1 MKKSCHANRRT
12 DNKPRTDSSR
22 VMNPVLLDGCI
33 TLRHA
38 VAQSDMDIEGNP
50 LCPIS
55 ATPPSDTS
63 AATSIKSSSEKSS
76 GPSSGRNRRRIFS
89 SNVSGKALS
98 LAEAEFMAGAVPY
111 ALTISEVEFEELAD
125 LAMREGKS
133 VPRIIDRFLREAVTR
148 RHKLGP

>member
-1 MKKSCHANRRT
+1 MPIGELIAETRT
-12 DNKPRTDSSR
+12 NSSR
-22 VMNPVLLDGCI
+22 VMNPVLLDGCT
-33 TLRHA
+33 TLRYA
-38 VAQSDMDIEGNP
+38 VAQLDMDIEGNP

-111 ALTISEVEFEELAD
+111 ALTISEVEFGELAD
-125 LAMREGKS
+125 LGTREGKK
-133 VPRIIDRFLREAVTR
+133 I
-148 RHKLGP
+148 

>member
-1 MKKSCHANRRT
+1 MPKGELITESRTNSAHVMK
-12 DNKPRTDSSR
+12 
-22 VMNPVLLDGCI
+22 PVLLDGG
-33 TLRHA
+33 TTSRHA
-38 VAQSDMDIEGNP
+38 TAQLDMDIEGNP

-63 AATSIKSSSEKSS
+63 AATSIESSSGKSN

-98 LAEAEFMAGAVPY
+98 RAEAEFMAGAVPY

-133 VPRIIDRFLREAVTR
+133 VPRIIDRFLREAVAR
-148 RHKLGP
+148 RLKLAD

>member
-1 MKKSCHANRRT
+1 MPKGELITESRTNSAHVMK
-12 DNKPRTDSSR
+12 
-22 VMNPVLLDGCI
+22 PVLLDGG
-33 TLRHA
+33 TTSRHA
-38 VAQSDMDIEGNP
+38 TAQLDMEIEGNP

-63 AATSIKSSSEKSS
+63 AATSIESSSGKSS

-98 LAEAEFMAGAVPY
+98 PAEAEFMAGAVPY

-125 LAMREGKS
+125 LATREGKS
-133 VPRIIDRFLREAVTR
+133 IPRVIDRFLREAVAR
-148 RHKLGP
+148 RRKLAP

>member
-1 MKKSCHANRRT
+1 MKS
-12 DNKPRTDSSR
+12 
-22 VMNPVLLDGCI
+22 VLLDECT
-33 TLRHA
+33 TLRYA

-63 AATSIKSSSEKSS
+63 AATSIESSSEKSS
-76 GPSSGRNRRRIFS
+76 GPSSGPNRRRIFS

-98 LAEAEFMAGAVPY
+98 HAEAEFMAGGVPY

-133 VPRIIDRFLREAVTR
+133 VDRIIDRFLREAVAR
-148 RHKLGP
+148 RLKLAD

>member
-1 MKKSCHANRRT
+1 MK
-12 DNKPRTDSSR
+12 
-22 VMNPVLLDGCI
+22 PVLVDGF
-33 TLRHA
+33 TTSRHA
-38 VAQSDMDIEGNP
+38 IVQLDMDIEGDP

-63 AATSIKSSSEKSS
+63 AATSIESSSEKSS
-76 GPSSGRNRRRIFS
+76 GPSSGPNRRRIFS

-125 LAMREGKS
+125 LAMRESKS
-133 VPRIIDRFLREAVTR
+133 VARIIDRFFLEAVVR
-148 RHKLGP
+148 RLKRAD

>member
-1 MKKSCHANRRT
+1 MPIGELIEET
-12 DNKPRTDSSR
+12 RTDSSR
-22 VMNPVLLDGCI
+22 VMKPGLVDGCT
-33 TLRHA
+33 TLRHPMG
-38 VAQSDMDIEGNP
+38 QSDMDIEGNP

-63 AATSIKSSSEKSS
+63 AATSIESSSEKSS
-76 GPSSGRNRRRIFS
+76 GPSSGPNRRRIFS

-133 VPRIIDRFLREAVTR
+133 VPRIIDRFLREAVAR
-148 RHKLGP
+148 RLKLAD